1 MDPNSSVGMKQ
12 CKLWRK
18 GSNPTLKS
26 VRYFQACPLL
36 MIRPLH
42 FIESSFEIH
51 WALPSSSYIHWELL
65 WEDHRWQH
73 LYTLRISYRAYHR
86 MVEEEDGGRY
96 KLTNSVA
103 YSCRPSPGENIFS
116 QNGTVMDNKI
126 GILSRKY
133 NFFQLIS
140 AQNAYFSYQVLA
152 EYSRLFMSTVL
163 VRVAPGLWYSQSL
176 CIFKH

>member
-18 GSNPTLKS
+18 GSNPSLKS

-86 MVEEEDGGRY
+86 MAEEEDGGRY

-133 NFFQLIS
+133 NFFS
-140 AQNAYFSYQVLA
+140 ANFCSK
-152 EYSRLFMSTVL
+152 RLFFLPSFGRIFPTVH
-163 VRVAPGLWYSQSL
+163 VDRACAGGPWPMIQP
-176 CIFKH
+176 IFMHL